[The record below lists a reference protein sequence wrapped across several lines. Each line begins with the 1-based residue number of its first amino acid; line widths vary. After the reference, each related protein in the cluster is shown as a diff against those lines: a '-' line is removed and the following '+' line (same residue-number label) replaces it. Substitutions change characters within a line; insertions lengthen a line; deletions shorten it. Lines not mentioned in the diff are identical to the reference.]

1 MESKIVCTQRKNDFS
16 LKMAESKP
24 VLGVSPPLLLLTIST
39 LLATNVG
46 GNLIEFL
53 TGQYNP
59 KNSCSYTGRYNSCLP
74 PGTGMPVKQHNSGY
88 SRLGFERLA
97 PDHLVRLGLV
107 RLGYLTFLCLSNV
120 QQGVG
125 RYNL

>member
-24 VLGVSPPLLLLTIST
+24 VLGVSPPLLLLTISI

-53 TGQYNP
+53 TSQYNP
-59 KNSCSYTGRYNSCLP
+59 NKSCSYTDRSTLA
-74 PGTGMPVKQHNSGY
+74 
-88 SRLGFERLA
+88 RL
-97 PDHLVRLGLV
+97 LGQV
-107 RLGYLTFLCLSNV
+107 CLSNNITPV
-120 QQGVG
+120 IAG
-125 RYNL
+125 